1 MLKNINKQ
9 FEKGELPPEFNY
21 LNIEDMLKIDIEKL
35 KYNAFYR
42 SYEFYE
48 KRFEK
53 ELKYIPNFDKV
64 IEKIVEEK
72 EELDITPLKEY
83 EDRFETKECQELKK
97 LDELLNMNLTI
108 NELKDENIIISD
120 NINNE

>member
-1 MLKNINKQ
+1 MLKNINSK
-9 FEKGELPPEFNY
+9 FEKGELPTEFNY
-21 LNIEDMLKIDIEKL
+21 LNMEDMLKIDIEKL

-72 EELDITPLKEY
+72 EELDMTPLKEY
-83 EDRFETKECQELKK
+83 EDRFETKEYKELEK
-97 LDELLNMNLTI
+97 LDELMNMNITI
-108 NELKDENIIISD
+108 NEKNKNIIISD

>member
-1 MLKNINKQ
+1 MLKNINSK
-9 FEKGELPPEFNY
+9 FENGELPQEFNY
-21 LNIEDMLKIDIEKL
+21 LNIEDMLKIDVEKL

-64 IEKIVEEK
+64 IEKIVKEK

-83 EDRFETKECQELKK
+83 EDRFETKEYKELEK
-97 LDELLNMNLTI
+97 LDELINMNLTI
-108 NELKDENIIISD
+108 NEKTKNIIISD

>member
-1 MLKNINKQ
+1 MLKNINSK
-9 FEKGELPPEFNY
+9 FEKGELPQEFNY
-21 LNIEDMLKIDIEKL
+21 LNIEDMLKIDVEKL

-64 IEKIVEEK
+64 IEKIVKEK

-83 EDRFETKECQELKK
+83 EDRFETNEYKELEKI
-97 LDELLNMNLTI
+97 DELINMNLTI
-108 NELKDENIIISD
+108 NEKTKNIIISD

>member
-1 MLKNINKQ
+1 MLKNINSK
-9 FEKGELPPEFNY
+9 FEKGELPQEFNY
-21 LNIEDMLKIDIEKL
+21 LNIEDMLKIDVEKL

-64 IEKIVEEK
+64 IEKIVKEK

-83 EDRFETKECQELKK
+83 EDRFETKEFKELEK
-97 LDELLNMNLTI
+97 LDELINMNLTI
-108 NELKDENIIISD
+108 NEKTKNIIISD

>member
-9 FEKGELPPEFNY
+9 LERGELPTEFNY
-21 LNIEDMLKIDIEKL
+21 TNIDDMLKIDMEKL

-53 ELKYIPNFDKV
+53 ELKYIPHFDKV
-64 IEKIVEEK
+64 VDMIVNEK
-72 EELDITPLKEY
+72 EQLNITPLKEY
-83 EDRFETKECQELKK
+83 EDRFETKEYNIDEELNNMCLEIKELNDKK
-97 LDELLNMNLTI
+97 
-108 NELKDENIIISD
+108 IILSD

>member
-1 MLKNINKQ
+1 MLKNINQ
-9 FEKGELPPEFNY
+9 QLEKGELPSQFNY
-21 LNIEDMLKIDIEKL
+21 TNKDEMLNIDIEKL

-53 ELKYIPNFDKV
+53 ELKNIPFFDKV
-64 IEKIVEEK
+64 IENIVQEK
-72 EELDITPLKEY
+72 EQLNITPLKEY
-83 EDRFETKECQELKK
+83 EDRFETTEYNIE
-97 LDELLNMNLTI
+97 DELNNMTLTI
-108 NELKDENIIISD
+108 KELKDDKIIIYD

>member
-1 MLKNINKQ
+1 MLKNINEQ
-9 FEKGELPPEFNY
+9 LERGELPKEFNY
-21 LNIEDMLKIDIEKL
+21 TNIDDMLNIDIEKL

-53 ELKYIPNFDKV
+53 ELKYIPHFDKV
-64 IEKIVEEK
+64 VENIVNEK
-72 EELDITPLKEY
+72 EQLEITPLKEY
-83 EDRFETKECQELKK
+83 EDRFETTEYNIEEELNNIHI
-97 LDELLNMNLTI
+97 EI
-108 NELKDENIIISD
+108 KDEKIIISD

>member
-1 MLKNINKQ
+1 MLKNINSK
-9 FEKGELPPEFNY
+9 FEKGELPQEFNY
-21 LNIEDMLKIDIEKL
+21 LNIEDMLKIDVEKL

-64 IEKIVEEK
+64 IEKIVKEK

-83 EDRFETKECQELKK
+83 EDRFETKEYKELEK
-97 LDELLNMNLTI
+97 LDELINMNLTI
-108 NELKDENIIISD
+108 NEKTKNIIISD